1 MNRLILEHDQLTSD
15 DALPSTFAATLATAL
30 SRPRSGTGSAHALWA
45 AHRRAP
51 CLRTRA
57 GLAVHYRP
65 LVRMV
70 AHRTA
75 ERLPDHVE
83 PADLV
88 QSGVF
93 GLLEAIDR
101 FDPDRCPRFE
111 SYAVP
116 RIRGAV
122 LDQLRAQDW
131 VPRTVRLRLRET
143 ERVRE
148 ELAVRLR
155 RTPTDREVADAL
167 GVRPAELGAP
177 AAASVLSVE
186 HLRTGAD
193 GAVLDAL
200 ACAEPDPA
208 AAHQERETRRLLWC
222 AVAQLEERDR
232 LVLQLYYLEERTL
245 ADIGRMLGVTES
257 RVSQLHGRLVVRLR
271 ARLAELSA

>member
-1 MNRLILEHDQLTSD
+1 
-15 DALPSTFAATLATAL
+15 
-30 SRPRSGTGSAHALWA
+30 
-45 AHRRAP
+45 
-51 CLRTRA
+51 
-57 GLAVHYRP
+57 
-65 LVRMV
+65 MV

-83 PADLV
+83 PADLI

-101 FDPDRCPRFE
+101 FDPDRSSRFE

-122 LDQLRAQDW
+122 LDELRAQDW
-131 VPRTVRLRLRET
+131 VPRTVRLRHREV

-167 GVRPAELGAP
+167 GVPPAELGSP
-177 AAASVLSVE
+177 AAAPVLSVE
-186 HLRTGAD
+186 HLRSGAD
-193 GAVLDAL
+193 GAVLDTL
-200 ACAEPDPA
+200 AGAEPDPA
-208 AAHQERETRRLLWC
+208 AALQERETRRLLWR
-222 AVAQLEERDR
+222 AVGQLEERDR
-232 LVLQLYYLEERTL
+232 LVLRLYYLEGRTL
-245 ADIGRMLGVTES
+245 AEIGDILGVTES

-271 ARLAELSA
+271 ARLLELSR